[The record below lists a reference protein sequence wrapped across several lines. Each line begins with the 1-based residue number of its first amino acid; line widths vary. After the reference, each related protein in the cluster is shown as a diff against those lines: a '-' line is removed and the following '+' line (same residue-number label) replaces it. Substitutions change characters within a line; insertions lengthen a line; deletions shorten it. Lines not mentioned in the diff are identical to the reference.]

1 MNYLPFAL
9 TAYLLNA
16 LAVTID
22 KFLLTKHIPNPLGY
36 IFYTSLAS
44 LLALG
49 LLPWTTT
56 LSSEVLILASLST
69 LLWTSGAYLMFH
81 ALKIGLA
88 SSVIPLIGTLIPLI
102 LLVHGIFYLSLNP
115 SQIGAVS
122 VLILGMVVLSSTDFK
137 ANLKLK
143 SLGLIFCSALL
154 FAVSYLVLKEA
165 YLRADFLSVLVY
177 SRFIL
182 IPLIIL
188 ILLIPITR
196 AIVLI
201 KDKAQPKFNFKSKA
215 GALYGTGMLF
225 GGLSEILITYSI
237 SLASPALVNSLQGV
251 QYAFLFILSLTLA
264 KKFPIIYQEKF
275 TPAYLVFKS
284 LGVILIGLGLYLL
297 SNLNNAA

>member
-9 TAYLLNA
+9 LAYLLNA

-36 IFYTSLAS
+36 IFYTSVAS

-49 LLPWTTT
+49 LFPWTTT
-56 LSSEVLILASLST
+56 PPLAALILASVST

-81 ALKIGLA
+81 ALKLGLA

-102 LLVHGIFYLSLNP
+102 LLLHGIFYQSLDS

-122 VLILGMVVLSSTDFK
+122 ILILGMVVLSSTDFK
-137 ANLKLK
+137 SNLKPKQL
-143 SLGLIFCSALL
+143 SLIFFSALL

-177 SRFIL
+177 SRLVL
-182 IPLIIL
+182 IPLIL
-188 ILLIPITR
+188 LTLLIPLTR
-196 AIVLI
+196 NIVLV
-201 KDKAQPKFNFKSKA
+201 KDKAQPKFNFLSKA
-215 GALYGTGMLF
+215 GALYGVGMLF

-251 QYAFLFILSLTLA
+251 QYAFLFLLSLTLA
-264 KKFPIIYQEKF
+264 KKFPIIYQEKY
-275 TPAYLVFKS
+275 TPAYLIFKT
-284 LGVILIGLGLYLL
+284 LGVILIGVGLYLL
-297 SNLNNAA
+297 ADVT